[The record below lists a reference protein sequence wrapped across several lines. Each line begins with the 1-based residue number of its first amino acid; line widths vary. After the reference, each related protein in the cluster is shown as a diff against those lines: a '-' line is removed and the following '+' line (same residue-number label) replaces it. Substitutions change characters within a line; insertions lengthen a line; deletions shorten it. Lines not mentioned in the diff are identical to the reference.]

1 MLKPFQALG
10 ITVVFIRH
18 NMRTKSS
25 KGHML
30 HFPMHSDFPVASMP
44 PGLGHLAFAESKTDV
59 QGVLAK
65 PRPT

>member
-1 MLKPFQALG
+1 
-10 ITVVFIRH
+10 
-18 NMRTKSS
+18 
-25 KGHML
+25 ML

-65 PRPT
+65 PKPT